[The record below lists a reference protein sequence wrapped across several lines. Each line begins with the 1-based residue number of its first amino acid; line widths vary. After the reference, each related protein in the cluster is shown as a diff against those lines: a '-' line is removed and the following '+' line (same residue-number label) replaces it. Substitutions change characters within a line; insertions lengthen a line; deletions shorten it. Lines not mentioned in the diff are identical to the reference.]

1 MRRHVLSRKK
11 GFGFGMEGWLSKCAL
26 AGKERNGGLPEKG
39 EREEQGPLFAGE
51 TLFMRA
57 SVQPISRKKER
68 ISYFALLQNRGKTSC
83 FIFLQGAKTGKDN
96 GYTMLLD
103 IESFD
108 YKFFNEGSEGL
119 KVALVHHLVRRCRR
133 LILNF
138 HVQASFFLSIQD
150 MPIMRQIGFHI
161 SPGTENQL
169 AVTPTLISTSEVRTA
184 MQRSNKLPFR
194 AHRFPP
200 DDDRVK

>member
-1 MRRHVLSRKK
+1 MHWLGKKEMEVYPRR
-11 GFGFGMEGWLSKCAL
+11 
-26 AGKERNGGLPEKG
+26 

-57 SVQPISRKKER
+57 SVQPISRKRRTYQLLRLVTKSWEN
-68 ISYFALLQNRGKTSC
+68 ILFYF
-83 FIFLQGAKTGKDN
+83 FQGAKTGKDN

-169 AVTPTLISTSEVRTA
+169 AVTPTLISTSEVGA
-184 MQRSNKLPFR
+184 VMQRSNKLPFR

-200 DDDRVK
+200 DDDRVKWCDPAEHFWWGKAGPSCTHVS